1 MKSLELIIDDQVV
14 RGQCLKINGVLW
26 CHLNGRT
33 HIIESSN
40 MRAAKK
46 TTQDAFSKEIV
57 SPMPGKIIKV
67 LVSPGQS
74 IEAQHVVIVMEAM
87 KMEYSL
93 KAKAQHV
100 IRKVLCQEGQT
111 VQLGQ
116 TLVEFEDAKNE

>member
-1 MKSLELIIDDQVV
+1 MKPLELVIDDQIV

-33 HIIESSN
+33 HVVESATARTS
-40 MRAAKK
+40 KK
-46 TTQDAFSKEIV
+46 TTQEGLSSEII

-67 LVSPGQS
+67 LVSSGQV
-74 IEAQHVVIVMEAM
+74 IEALQVVVVMEAM

-93 KAKAQHV
+93 KAKARRV
-100 IRKVLCQEGQT
+100 IKKVLCKEGQT

-116 TLVEFEDAKNE
+116 VLVEFEESNNE